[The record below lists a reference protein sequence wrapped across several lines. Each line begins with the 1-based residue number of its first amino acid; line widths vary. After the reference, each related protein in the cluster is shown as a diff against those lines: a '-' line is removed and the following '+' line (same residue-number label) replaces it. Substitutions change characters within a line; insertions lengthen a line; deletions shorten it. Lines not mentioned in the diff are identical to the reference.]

1 MLELWLGHYFQFL
14 NEIRRAPDKIIFSV
28 MIFYC
33 ETHETVS
40 TNWFDS
46 DRSIMYWQIN
56 NFQDMPE
63 EPWNHKLC
71 INVAVCSWIFW
82 SLIGIFSEILLLP
95 KYFCWW
101 KLSEFHSKLVLIIWK
116 RNCICYESVRFVLYN
131 AAVSD
136 LAKYISVKII
146 LFFMNTSLLKTSRIY

>member
-101 KLSEFHSKLVLIIWK
+101 KLSEFHSKLVLIICK

-136 LAKYISVKII
+136 LAKYISVRII
-146 LFFMNTSLLKTSRIY
+146 LFLMNTSLLKTSRIY